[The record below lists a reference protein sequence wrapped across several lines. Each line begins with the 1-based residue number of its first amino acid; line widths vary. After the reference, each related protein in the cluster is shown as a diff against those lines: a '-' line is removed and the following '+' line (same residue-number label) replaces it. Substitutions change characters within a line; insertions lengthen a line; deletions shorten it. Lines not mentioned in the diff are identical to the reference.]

1 MNNNI
6 KYFST
11 GEFAKLCN
19 VHKKTLFYYDEINL
33 FKPEKVMPT
42 GYRYYS
48 EYQLETF
55 NIIYTLKDIGMPLK
69 EIKEYMDRR
78 TPENMLELFEYETK
92 EVEKEINKLKRKQ
105 EIMSNKIKLI
115 KEANSIKTD
124 ILLEEQEEEYII
136 LSDLIDKNKLNNLIN
151 KNEDAYDIDAYV
163 NLLNLVNNNDLN
175 FGHAGGSIKTKEDLH
190 QSNNYSYY
198 YIRVNKNC
206 NYKNIIIKPNGT
218 YLVGYLKGY
227 YSKAPIIYK
236 KLLQFIHENDLEII
250 GFAYEDVL
258 IDQVCVK
265 NPDDFV
271 LKVSIQVEEKS
282 IKAR

>member
-33 FKPEKVMPT
+33 FKPEKVMST

-69 EIKEYMDRR
+69 EIKEYMDNR

-92 EVEKEINKLKRKQ
+92 EIEKEINKLRRKQ
-105 EIMSNKIKLI
+105 EIMANKIKLI
-115 KEANSIKTD
+115 KEANNIKCNV
-124 ILLEEQEEEYII
+124 LLEEQEEEYII
-136 LSDLIDKNKLNNLIN
+136 LSNLIDKNKLNSLID
-151 KNEDAYDIDAYV
+151 KNEDAYDIDSYI
-163 NLLNLVNNNDLN
+163 NLLNLAYDNDLN
-175 FGHAGGSIKTKEDLH
+175 FGYAGGSIKTKEDLL
-190 QSNNYSYY
+190 QDNNYSYY

-206 NYKNIIIKPNGT
+206 NYENVIVKPNGT

-236 KLLQFIHENDLEII
+236 KLLEFMYKNDFEIT
-250 GFAYEDVL
+250 GLAYEDVL

-265 NPDDFV
+265 NPNDFV
-271 LKVSIQVEEKS
+271 LKISIQVNK
-282 IKAR
+282 KV

>member
-19 VHKKTLFYYDEINL
+19 IHKKTLFYYDEIGL
-33 FKPEKVMPT
+33 FKPEKVLPT

-69 EIKEYMDRR
+69 EIKEYMDNR
-78 TPENMLELFEYETK
+78 TPENMLELFEHESK
-92 EVEKEINKLKRKQ
+92 EIEKEINRLKRKQ
-105 EIMSNKIKLI
+105 EVLSNKIKLI
-115 KEANSIKTD
+115 KEAKNIDCD

-136 LSDLIDKNKLNNLIN
+136 LSDLIDKNKLNTLIKKN
-151 KNEDAYDIDAYV
+151 KDAYDIDAYV
-163 NLLNLVNNNDLN
+163 NLINLAYGNDLN
-175 FGHAGGSIKTKEDLH
+175 YGYPGGSIKTTEDLLYDN
-190 QSNNYSYY
+190 SYSYY
-198 YIRVNKNC
+198 YVRVNKNC
-206 NYKNIIIKPNGT
+206 NYKNMVIKPKGT

-227 YSKAPIIYK
+227 YSKAPLIYNK
-236 KLLQFIHENDLEII
+236 ILEFMNNHNLEMI
-250 GFAYEDVL
+250 GLAYEDVL

-271 LKVSIQVEEKS
+271 LKISIQVREKV
-282 IKAR
+282 

>member
-69 EIKEYMDRR
+69 EIKKYMDRR

-124 ILLEEQEEEYII
+124 ILLEEQEEEV
-136 LSDLIDKNKLNNLIN
+136 LHS
-151 KNEDAYDIDAYV
+151 
-163 NLLNLVNNNDLN
+163 
-175 FGHAGGSIKTKEDLH
+175 TKIGDH
-190 QSNNYSYY
+190 
-198 YIRVNKNC
+198 R
-206 NYKNIIIKPNGT
+206 
-218 YLVGYLKGY
+218 
-227 YSKAPIIYK
+227 K
-236 KLLQFIHENDLEII
+236 KRRIMFN
-250 GFAYEDVL
+250 
-258 IDQVCVK
+258 
-265 NPDDFV
+265 
-271 LKVSIQVEEKS
+271 
-282 IKAR
+282 R

>member
-19 VHKKTLFYYDEINL
+19 IHKKTLFYYDEIGL

-69 EIKEYMDRR
+69 EIKEYMDNR
-78 TPENMLELFEYETK
+78 TPENMLALFKHESK
-92 EVEKEINKLKRKQ
+92 EIEKEINRLKRKQ

-115 KEANSIKTD
+115 KEAKNINCD

-136 LSDLIDKNKLNNLIN
+136 LSDLIDKSKLNTLIK

-163 NLLNLVNNNDLN
+163 NLINLAYDNDLN
-175 FGHAGGSIKTKEDLH
+175 YGYPGGSIKTKEDLLH
-190 QSNNYSYY
+190 DNSYSYY
-198 YIRVNKNC
+198 YVRVNKNC
-206 NYKNIIIKPNGT
+206 NYKNMIIKPKGT

-227 YSKAPIIYK
+227 YSKAPLIYNK
-236 KLLQFIHENDLEII
+236 ILEFINNHNLEMI
-250 GFAYEDVL
+250 GLAYEDVL

-271 LKVSIQVEEKS
+271 LKISIQVREKV
-282 IKAR
+282 